1 MKSHIEEF
9 LENPENKRLFNQ
21 EKLILDLEYK
31 FSKKLKEFQKKSD
44 SLFYLNLLYSPNSNK
59 IINQNITFSDI
70 PIRYI
75 SFSFIKS
82 TEF

>member
-31 FSKKLKEFQKKSD
+31 LSKKLKEKQLRFKNLAKQLNIKKKK
-44 SLFYLNLLYSPNSNK
+44 L
-59 IINQNITFSDI
+59 
-70 PIRYI
+70 R
-75 SFSFIKS
+75 
-82 TEF
+82 